1 MLGPYE
7 TQYGCSIFFLLCPD
21 AEIDSSGAVEDL
33 GVKLVHL
40 WNSKLDFF
48 SRFVRPK
55 FSQFL
60 RTHNMVGADF

>member
-7 TQYGCSIFFLLCPD
+7 TQYGCSIFLLCPD

-40 WNSKLDFF
+40 WNCKLDFIF
-48 SRFVRPK
+48 PFGKTKIQSILTD
-55 FSQFL
+55 SQY
-60 RTHNMVGADF
+60 GGS

>member
-33 GVKLVHL
+33 GVKLVL
-40 WNSKLDFF
+40 FWNSKLDFF
-48 SRFVRPK
+48 HLVRPK
-55 FSQFL
+55 IQPFFAHSKYD
-60 RTHNMVGADF
+60 GS